1 MMLIAKCE
9 QMRHQ
14 LYLKRV
20 SPGRVDTIGNLK
32 WHISDILYFPL
43 HTAWRYAPWILVPR
57 ALVVQHV
64 LAVSSSFKT
73 LSHKLVFK
81 VWGEEIHTR
90 FRMTFVG
97 WRPFTKS
104 TNAQAARFALS
115 AQIIFP
121 IMTLRLAIPMS
132 LATFRSILHFH
143 FFPHIKLHR
152 QNLHH

>member
-73 LSHKLVFK
+73 LLNKLVFK
-81 VWGEEIHTR
+81 ACATEIHTR
-90 FRMTFVG
+90 FLATFVG
-97 WRPFTKS
+97 WQPFTRS
-104 TNAQAARFALS
+104 TNAQAARFASS
-115 AQIIFP
+115 AQTISP
-121 IMTLRLAIPMS
+121 IMMSPLAIPTF
-132 LATFRSILHFH
+132 LATFLTTYQSLY
-143 FFPHIKLHR
+143 FPNIQPHL
-152 QNLHH
+152 QSLHH